1 MRNYDLWK
9 DKINKRSK
17 LADSTAIRFDLIFIL
32 WFLKIIFVGF
42 SLNKNTLT
50 RLQNSDV
57 NHQPRQKS

>member
-17 LADSTAIRFDLIFIL
+17 LADSTAIRFDLNFMVSIF
-32 WFLKIIFVGF
+32 FFVGF